1 MKTDETIQARSA
13 IQLSINNGAVIN
25 TTIRDAF
32 QKLVD
37 VIDSFANE
45 NDALAA
51 ELKLYR
57 ERCEELEV
65 VAAALYLGQDDA
77 REQFDMY
84 RSAYLTTA
92 DDDKI
97 WKPTEDDPFPY

>member
-1 MKTDETIQARSA
+1 MTDETIAA
-13 IQLSINNGAVIN
+13 IEALPDGKYLVITPGDYAIN
-25 TTIRDAF
+25 TDLTTDDIKA
-32 QKLVD
+32 V
-37 VIDSFANE
+37 
-45 NDALAA
+45 AA
-51 ELKLYR
+51 ELKLYS

-65 VAAALYLGQDDA
+65 VAAALYLGHDDA